1 VAVLDLGDHEELA
14 EFALDYGTIYFQY
27 FDANVS
33 GDFGPGDPWV
43 LSIEEGTGALE
54 SVVVDMGGHVFA
66 GDFVTYWEQAL
77 DVSPEDEKW
86 NETDYSA
93 TAEGISSL
101 YEDYPF
107 LQDWALKKKTPG
119 TTDSWNKLGETSD
132 VGKHLYGNTVGN
144 TVLMVI
150 KL

>member
-1 VAVLDLGDHEELA
+1 MV
-14 EFALDYGTIYFQY
+14 FFQY
-27 FDANVS
+27 YDKDES
-33 GDFGPGDPWV
+33 GDFGPGDSWTI
-43 LSIEEGTGALE
+43 SIEEGTDHLAPFS

-66 GDFVTYWEQAL
+66 GDFVAYWEQAL
-77 DVSPEDEKW
+77 DVSPKDEKW